1 MDGHEK
7 GACPRYIYIKVYRE
21 QEACRP
27 TWGSGTGIRPLTGMT
42 ILNTIFGHPTRD
54 EELARR
60 VREGDTAAAEQLYRQ
75 HARYLTAVC
84 SRYLANDEDVRDVLQ
99 EVFLKAFSS
108 IGRFQPRGEGSL
120 RAWLARIACN
130 ECISHL
136 KASSRLTFT
145 DLGEDCTQ
153 LPCEEPEV
161 EGVPAQV
168 LQSLVRE
175 LPEGYR
181 VVLNLYVMEGKSHR
195 EIAHMLGI
203 KTGTSASQLHKAKRA
218 LAASIKQY
226 LRDNHT

>member
-1 MDGHEK
+1 MATLGK
-7 GACPRYIYIKVYRE
+7 
-21 QEACRP
+21 
-27 TWGSGTGIRPLTGMT
+27 
-42 ILNTIFGHPTRD
+42 IFGRATGD

-60 VREGDTAAAEQLYRQ
+60 VCAGDMAAAEQLYRR

-108 IGRFQPRGEGSL
+108 IARFQPRGEGSL

-145 DLGEDCTQ
+145 GLGEDCTH

-161 EGVPAQV
+161 ESVPAQV
-168 LQSLVRE
+168 LQGLVRS

-181 VVLNLYVMEGKSHR
+181 VVLNLYVMDGKSHR
-195 EIAHMLGI
+195 EIAHTLGI
-203 KTGTSASQLHKAKRA
+203 TTGTSASQLHKAKRA